1 MAGPHTVRAP
11 AGTADKAAD
20 KQAVADM
27 RAADKPAA
35 DKRAEPAVAA
45 AATEQAAVDIAAAA
59 DTAAVPADSYCY
71 PSRISLFKVIP
82 RLF

>member
-20 KQAVADM
+20 KQAAADM
-27 RAADKPAA
+27 RDADKPAA

-45 AATEQAAVDIAAAA
+45 AVADIEAAAA
-59 DTAAVPADSYCY
+59 ADSYCY
-71 PSRISLFKVIP
+71 PS
-82 RLF
+82 